1 MANHRTDLERMSAML
16 SAVPSTTYTAKKSQ
30 PFSLDPEKIK
40 KIALTV
46 SGIEQKKAIAK
57 EIRGPL
63 GSGTPKDWE
72 KKTPQEA
79 SRDYLAKRIPSKGL
93 SSIKNI

>member
-1 MANHRTDLERMSAML
+1 M
-16 SAVPSTTYTAKKSQ
+16 
-30 PFSLDPEKIK
+30 K

-46 SGIEQKKAIAK
+46 SGIEQKEAIAK

-63 GSGTPKDWE
+63 GTGTPKDWE

-79 SRDYLAKRIPSKGL
+79 SRDYLAK
-93 SSIKNI
+93 KNI